1 MPCLH
6 NRPTLYT
13 FMILIH
19 ISPKNE
25 KGCFEKLNTI
35 VKQDNKDFFQHLELS
50 GCRSISNTL
59 LNNLN

>member
-35 VKQDNKDFFQHLELS
+35 VKQDNKDFSSTWSCQGVDQFQT
-50 GCRSISNTL
+50 RY
-59 LNNLN
+59 